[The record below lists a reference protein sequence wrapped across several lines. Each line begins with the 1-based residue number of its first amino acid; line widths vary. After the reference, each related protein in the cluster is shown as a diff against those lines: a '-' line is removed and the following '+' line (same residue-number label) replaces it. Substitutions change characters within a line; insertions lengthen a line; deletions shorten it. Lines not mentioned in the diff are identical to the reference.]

1 MSLLSTSSQWIK
13 RHSWVSAVIVML
25 LLDGVAYLQF
35 LSKLGTTGT
44 TGISFLEVGRTTR
57 EFLSICFPSTVHLS
71 AGNYTFFYLL
81 LGGNVLYW
89 NIAAFFL
96 RFAGGLGFLCII
108 RRLWPSKSQAGLVMG
123 ALFIIY
129 PGFMQQSNAITYITH
144 LTYTLMLIVSLLF
157 MVIAIKSKSIL
168 KKSAFTII
176 SLVSLIYYFL
186 LSEYVVGIEGLRF
199 ALIAYL
205 VTRDHKDMHLRSKAL
220 LVLKN
225 YWPYL
230 LTVTGLLLWR
240 LVFFH
245 SERPTT
251 DINGLLE
258 SYLSA
263 HYITSLRLQ

>member
-25 LLDGVAYLQF
+25 LLAGVAYLHI
-35 LSKLGTTGT
+35 SVKIGGSTGT
-44 TGISFLEVGRTTR
+44 TGISFLEVGRTTGL
-57 EFLSICFPSTVHLS
+57 FIDMFSIDRPFI
-71 AGNYTFFYLL
+71 GWNYTFFYLL